1 MSQLSTDRL
10 KQLTRVILT
19 DPDPNAR
26 KEALLEIR
34 HSDHPR
40 VVELLQEVNRTDR
53 DKSVRDLAANLL
65 TKKKI
70 EAADSPSPAPS
81 SAVGRGQGGGVGWNC
96 SSCGGQN
103 TGQAATCSFC
113 GAERVGM
120 SASPERP
127 ASSSFSLLEN
137 PAVFII
143 DQKHVKQFQRRGQGF
158 GMQGCLTLFI
168 IPFVLIGLFLVG
180 YLLNSL
186 REQVALDQR
195 GVVVAGRV
203 TDKTISRDD
212 SDSYYVHYQF
222 EIEGRT
228 WDDRMSLAEDVY
240 DRMEIGQ
247 PVDVR
252 YVQGDPTISFMV
264 GVPQGSMILFLIG
277 FSICWNGF
285 SWMILIGSITYTVKQ
300 RRLYRDG
307 QLITGEVLS
316 AKGERDSD
324 GDFILELEYG
334 FAAPGTRNFLTGKY
348 RGLHNHLKDSG
359 LPERSRPLAILY
371 RTAENHQ
378 PL

>member
-10 KQLTRVILT
+10 KQLTRVILS
-19 DPDPNAR
+19 DSDPNAR

-70 EAADSPSPAPS
+70 EALEAPAAPL
-81 SAVGRGQGGGVGWNC
+81 QKDGWNC

-103 TGQAATCSFC
+103 SRQSATCSFC
-113 GAERVGM
+113 GAERAGTS
-120 SASPERP
+120 SALERP
-127 ASSSFSLLEN
+127 ASSSASPLEN

-143 DQKHVKQFQRRGQGF
+143 DRNHVKQFQRRGQGF
-158 GMQGCLTLFI
+158 GMQGCLTLFM

-180 YLLNSL
+180 YLLNTL

-195 GVVVAGRV
+195 GIEVTGRI
-203 TDKTISRDD
+203 TDKTISSGD

-222 EIEGRT
+222 EVEGRT
-228 WDDRMSLAEDVY
+228 WDDRMSLGEDVY

-247 PVDVR
+247 PVAVR
-252 YVQGDPTISFMV
+252 YVQGDPTVSIMV
-264 GVPQGSMILFLIG
+264 GVPQGSLILFLLV

-285 SWMILIGSITYTVKQ
+285 SWMILLGSIIHAVKQ
-300 RRLYRDG
+300 RRLYREG
-307 QLITGEVLS
+307 QLVTGEVLS

-348 RGLHNHLKDSG
+348 RGLHNHLKALG
-359 LPERSRPLAILY
+359 LPARSTPLAILY
-371 RTAENHQ
+371 HTAENHQ